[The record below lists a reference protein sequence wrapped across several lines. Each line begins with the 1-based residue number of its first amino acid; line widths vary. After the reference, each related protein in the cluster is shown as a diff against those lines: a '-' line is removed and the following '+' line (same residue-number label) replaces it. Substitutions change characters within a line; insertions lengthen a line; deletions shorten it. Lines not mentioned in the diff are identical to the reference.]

1 MQRGTKLALRPAA
14 VDELPRIGSVRV
26 DPICGSGGT
35 DQVGDSRG
43 RAMRHA
49 RDGSKGM
56 PDPYWRSVTALI
68 PQLRAYAIA
77 LTRSSTEADDL
88 IQETLTRAWRFR
100 DNFDGQ
106 HLKAWLFKI
115 LRNCFHTEIAS
126 RRGVVEDVEGR
137 AASQL
142 SCGPEQEWY
151 MRYRELLEAIGR
163 LTPLCREAILL
174 VVASGLSY
182 EEAAHIAG
190 CAVGTM
196 KSRVIRARTLLV
208 QLTGDAERSEP
219 VRQPECMQ

>member
-1 MQRGTKLALRPAA
+1 
-14 VDELPRIGSVRV
+14 
-26 DPICGSGGT
+26 
-35 DQVGDSRG
+35 
-43 RAMRHA
+43 
-49 RDGSKGM
+49 M

-196 KSRVIRARTLLV
+196 KSRVNRARTLLV